1 MPKQHRMAA
10 ATLMDLYFG
19 CAMLLVPDAPIPHQL
34 LAGAVRALHGRGD
47 TLTVSELE
55 QARDWLLA
63 RRQLRAGPGSDRSF
77 VLIDRKTARQ
87 APTSGEFLAAARQAL
102 AHSLLHMVAREPASG
117 QIPDRIW
124 PQIDRVLQWSRA
136 RSDAATAALCTFSAS
151 HALAQRHF
159 ARAVDLLRYALAID
173 PDPADTIGR
182 RAILAEAL
190 LRLGM
195 PDEALS
201 VTEQMAEPPATLP
214 ATRQWAAHVAAAR
227 ASAITPLPWSCV
239 PDDLVYLLG
248 GTPAFRD
255 AYERSLRLAGGQIFE
270 LSSELAGP
278 PLHGRAACVLPLDPE
293 TTLLARQRSAQ
304 AQAGGT
310 AGDITTSWRAWLPPP
325 PTPGGFVG
333 LVVDIQE
340 PARGSVECIF
350 RLDDPV
356 SHALLRQIE
365 ATGLLGFLVAP
376 PGDPQPF
383 TATRLLQY
391 LMLEVSDMPDAL
403 RERLR
408 RPPDRGDSPQ
418 APAVLRGRRG
428 GGDPTPAA

>member
-10 ATLMDLYFG
+10 ATLVDLYFG

-102 AHSLLHMVAREPASG
+102 EHSLLHMVAREPASG

-201 VTEQMAEPPATLP
+201 VMEQMAEPPATLP

-248 GTPAFRD
+248 GTLAFRD
-255 AYERSLRLAGGQIFE
+255 AYERSLRLACPWYQFLSASDTICYQCGADRLCYQVIRDRSTCSWQSRGG
-270 LSSELAGP
+270 AGCQVAREIGDR
-278 PLHGRAACVLPLDPE
+278 HGEAMGCLNLGE
-293 TTLLARQRSAQ
+293 MQARQGNSEEAIRLMQ
-304 AQAGGT
+304 
-310 AGDITTSWRAWLPPP
+310 
-325 PTPGGFVG
+325 PGSS
-333 LVVDIQE
+333 
-340 PARGSVECIF
+340 PY
-350 RLDDPV
+350 
-356 SHALLRQIE
+356 
-365 ATGLLGFLVAP
+365 FLA
-376 PGDPQPF
+376 
-383 TATRLLQY
+383 
-391 LMLEVSDMPDAL
+391 
-403 RERLR
+403 
-408 RPPDRGDSPQ
+408 
-418 APAVLRGRRG
+418 
-428 GGDPTPAA
+428 